1 MSKLSVFE
9 ELFNLFL
16 ELTLRIL
23 ILIVLIIQSKKSGK
37 TIRINIIKKSEIS
50 KVLNFD
56 KC

>member
-37 TIRINIIKKSEIS
+37 IIRINIIKKSEIS